1 MSSYV
6 KPVQEPEHESLT
18 SSDESD
24 SETDVVHE
32 EEREPVTSTAESSG
46 ASAVRPMTSG
56 DVSGASAPVEPAPK
70 PVLAPVPAP
79 LPAAESK
86 PSPAEVVAKA
96 KPDGGD

>member
-24 SETDVVHE
+24 SESDVGHE
-32 EEREPVTSTAESSG
+32 EEPEPVTESSG

-70 PVLAPVPAP
+70 PVLAPVLAP